1 MKKIIV
7 SRDACNVTLILNH
20 KGYVEG
26 TYMSHGQP
34 VTFLPHGTGL
44 AGNAEL

>member
-7 SRDACNVTLILNH
+7 GRVACNVTLILYH

-26 TYMSHGQP
+26 TYVRHGQP